1 MPPEAAYFGTF
12 LMFIVLCL
20 WLYVQDQEIQE
31 DIEFYDE
38 LSRDDTDSDYD

>member
-12 LMFIVLCL
+12 LMLIVLCL
-20 WLYVQDQEIQE
+20 WVYVQDQEIQDE
-31 DIEFYDE
+31 IEFYDE

>member
-12 LMFIVLCL
+12 LMFIILCL

-31 DIEFYDE
+31 EMEFYDE
-38 LSRDDTDSDYD
+38 LSRDDTDSTNN

>member
-1 MPPEAAYFGTF
+1 MHPEAAYFGTF

-38 LSRDDTDSDYD
+38 LSRDDTDSDYN

>member
-20 WLYVQDQEIQE
+20 WLYVQDQEIQDE
-31 DIEFYDE
+31 IEFYDE

>member
-12 LMFIVLCL
+12 LMFVVLCL

-38 LSRDDTDSDYD
+38 LSRDDTDGANN

>member
-31 DIEFYDE
+31 EIEFYDE
-38 LSRDDTDSDYD
+38 LSRDDTDSDYN

>member
-12 LMFIVLCL
+12 LMFIVLGL

-31 DIEFYDE
+31 EMEFYDE
-38 LSRDDTDSDYD
+38 LSRDDTDSTNN